1 MSNLLNS
8 PPVKDS
14 NNNNNAHTSNS
25 SLFKFTNLLGA
36 PDPDLD
42 YSSLISEAKPA
53 AILVN
58 ECGDVEIQMNQNQ
71 SYFYAYELVFQSD
84 QSNQKYTNN
93 SKSIADNDRL
103 DTLNT
108 NLDLDKLCCFAET
121 KDGNL
126 LLATEKGS

>member
-1 MSNLLNS
+1 MSNS
-8 PPVKDS
+8 PPVKDT
-14 NNNNNAHTSNS
+14 NNNHANNS

-58 ECGDVEIQMNQNQ
+58 ECGDVEFQMNQNH

-84 QSNQKYTNN
+84 YNQQNSND
-93 SKSIADNDRL
+93 SKSITDKDRL
-103 DTLNT
+103 DASNANLN
-108 NLDLDKLCCFAET
+108 LDKLCCFAET

-126 LLATEKGS
+126 LLATEKGRYFC

>member
-1 MSNLLNS
+1 MSNLTNS
-8 PPVKDS
+8 PPVKDT
-14 NNNNNAHTSNS
+14 NNNLAQNNNS

-58 ECGDVEIQMNQNQ
+58 ECGDVEIQMNQNH

-84 QSNQKYTNN
+84 HNSVSNKFIN
-93 SKSIADNDRL
+93 DNDRT
-103 DTLNT
+103 DTMNT
-108 NLDLDKLCCFAET
+108 NLNLDKLCCFAET

-126 LLATEKGS
+126 LLATEKGE